1 MRPLAAVA
9 AASVD
14 RQALIPMAAGYL
26 ILMSALALGLR
37 RLYRPRAKRQQAGQ
51 PADSSR
57 RGGRVFARRVTGT
70 VVGGWLVLMAAV
82 IGYYYGVAKVGSDF
96 VESAAT
102 GTALLIGL
110 AAPVYAAASWLT
122 ERPRHHRGHQVD
134 ADSRRR

>member
-1 MRPLAAVA
+1 MRPLA

-14 RQALIPMAAGYL
+14 RQALIPMTAGYL

-37 RLYRPRAKRQQAGQ
+37 RVYRPRAAPHRRDQ
-51 PADSSR
+51 PASPSL
-57 RGGRVFARRVTGT
+57 RGGRVFARPVIGT
-70 VVGGWLVLMAAV
+70 VIGGWLVLMAAV

-110 AAPVYAAASWLT
+110 AAPVFAAASWLT
-122 ERPRHHRGHQVD
+122 LRHRRDRP
-134 ADSRRR
+134 AEASPRRR